1 VKVPPYNVSPTNP
14 DRNVDWARYTPI
26 SGAGSVYYKNKTP
39 YTISANLTIERQL
52 GANMLFSICGPF
64 GEKLVYTRANGT
76 VVNGTR
82 AAYPNSIGTDAVYQN
97 MGNANYN
104 SLQTSLRRTAGRLT
118 FLASYTYSKSMDWAS
133 AFKSRSIPW
142 ISVRSRP
149 FLLSI

>member
-1 VKVPPYNVSPTNP
+1 VNVPPYNVSPTNP

-82 AAYPNSIGTDAVYQN
+82 AAYPNSIGTDAVYQRQLQQP
-97 MGNANYN
+97 ANLPQAHRRPAHVPGQLH
-104 SLQTSLRRTAGRLT
+104 LQQIDGLG
-118 FLASYTYSKSMDWAS
+118 
-133 AFKSRSIPW
+133 
-142 ISVRSRP
+142 
-149 FLLSI
+149 LSIQEQVDPLDFRKE